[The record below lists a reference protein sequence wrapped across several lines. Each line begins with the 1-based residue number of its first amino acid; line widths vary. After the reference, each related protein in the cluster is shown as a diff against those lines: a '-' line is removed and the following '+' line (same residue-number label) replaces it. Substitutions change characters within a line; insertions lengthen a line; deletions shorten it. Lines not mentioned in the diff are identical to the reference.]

1 MSIQYIHFRLKWLS
15 KRCYVGR
22 YGDSEIVHRSDGDIV
37 KSVLADLELVMN
49 MKAEPLFFKVTRWHE
64 AMPQYQVGHPYKIEK
79 LKEDLHKKFS
89 GLYVAGAAIAGVGL
103 PDCIDQGEA
112 AVREISP
119 EQDLVKNVYLSNEK
133 SWLRK
138 TKEVLIAINVES
150 MVGSYLTVLLS
161 INRTKVKEREARH
174 DKRTRIKPHIIIL
187 VATSSAP

>member
-1 MSIQYIHFRLKWLS
+1 MIVTTPPHQTGQLLQGYKEFDYLREMELSTTATVALAYRKEDVSNPFDGTGFVVSKKNDVSITACTWTDKKWPHTTPEGYTLL
-15 KRCYVGR
+15 RCYVGR

-103 PDCIDQGEA
+103 KDCIDQGEA
-112 AVREISP
+112 AVKDI
-119 EQDLVKNVYLSNEK
+119 
-133 SWLRK
+133 
-138 TKEVLIAINVES
+138 
-150 MVGSYLTVLLS
+150 LL
-161 INRTKVKEREARH
+161 KYH
-174 DKRTRIKPHIIIL
+174 
-187 VATSSAP
+187 